1 MSDDGE
7 KFGLTKTSSEGGLQ
21 PETMTQQ
28 PSPDNQAAR
37 TYEGIQQIL
46 EEFVELENSVF
57 CYEICFKWG
66 IYAEGW
72 ASPAQG
78 DDEFVLQITGPGNVG
93 IEDKYGVDK
102 IFAGNA
108 EAHLQELGWQPFD
121 DRATFPSNGHSN
133 FRCTV
138 NRDGLMDG
146 AVATLLSRSFDLY
159 NIDDSDLDYPYS
171 DNTGVFVNPD
181 FHKKLQEE
189 AIVSDEVEPE
199 AEKPRTIRIGG
210 QEYPAEQFEAAMAET
225 QASTDEESA
234 ADKDSG
240 SFIDAPINLI
250 KELRETDSGGFK
262 LWAFLFPVGFL
273 YSYNSRE
280 EAKNIALSILIP
292 TLVLSLAFYVLPAGL
307 FMIGDALMW
316 IWVVYVSYLVS
327 TRSNALV
334 ADGASYD
341 LKDGVLSQLAFGVV
355 SYIIWSL

>member
-21 PETMTQQ
+21 PETMAQE

-46 EEFVELENSVF
+46 EEFVELQDGHF
-57 CYEICFKWG
+57 IYEICFVWG
-66 IYAEGW
+66 IYVEGC

-78 DDEFVLQITGPGNVG
+78 DDEFELQITGPGNVY
-93 IEDKYGVDK
+93 DVDK
-102 IFAGNA
+102 VFAGNA
-108 EAHLQELGWQPFD
+108 ETRLQELGWQPFD
-121 DRATFPSNGHSN
+121 DKPEFPANGHSN

-138 NRDGLMDG
+138 SRDSLKDG
-146 AVATLLSRSFDLY
+146 SVATLLSRSFDLY
-159 NIDDSDLDYPYS
+159 NIDESDLDYPYGE
-171 DNTGVFVNPD
+171 NTGVYPS
-181 FHKKLQEE
+181 KTASLERE
-189 AIVSDEVEPE
+189 AVVSDEVEPE

-234 ADKDSG
+234 ADQDSR
-240 SFIDAPINLI
+240 SFIDGPINLI

-334 ADGASYD
+334 ADGATYD
-341 LKDGVLSQLAFGVV
+341 LKDGVLSQLAFAVV

>member
-21 PETMTQQ
+21 PEPMTQE
-28 PSPDNQAAR
+28 PSPNDQPAR

-46 EEFVELENSVF
+46 EEFVELQDGGF
-57 CYEICFKWG
+57 CYEICFAWG
-66 IYAEGW
+66 IYVEGW
-72 ASPAQG
+72 ASPAHG
-78 DDEFVLQITGPGNVG
+78 DDEFVLAITGPGNVSP
-93 IEDKYGVDK
+93 EKHHVDK

-108 EAHLQELGWQPFD
+108 EMRLQELGWQPFED
-121 DRATFPSNGHSN
+121 GATFPENGHGH

-138 NRDGLMDG
+138 SRDSLMDG
-146 AVATLLSRSFDLY
+146 SVAALLSRSFDLY
-159 NIDDSDLDYPYS
+159 NIDESDLDYPYGE
-171 DNTGVFVNPD
+171 NTGVYRS
-181 FHKKLQEE
+181 KTASLERE
-189 AIVSDEVEPE
+189 AVVSDEVEPE

-234 ADKDSG
+234 ADQDSG
-240 SFIDAPINLI
+240 SFIDGPINLI

-292 TLVLSLAFYVLPAGL
+292 TLVLSLAFWVLPAVL

-334 ADGASYD
+334 AVGATYD
-341 LKDGVLSQLAFGVV
+341 LKDGVLSQLAFAVL
-355 SYIIWSL
+355 SYMIWSL